1 MKILVLGHSD
11 SDGTR
16 LSNSAD
22 AWPWLLQNQL
32 EGLGTPTEDV
42 HRLLFAGPSAGR
54 FVHSQLERESPDT
67 VILATSSYGVV
78 LQLVSNR
85 VRQSF
90 GDRAG
95 TAAARLER
103 FAAMHAGRPGSGRRA
118 FTARM
123 RRYGRRIAG
132 TRPSLSVGGLINSYE
147 ECFDVLARAE
157 NVHTIILAGAGYT
170 AEQTVL
176 NPGWPKL
183 QARIHGQLES
193 AARSH
198 HFDWLVHEELLGG
211 RSAKETYYHA
221 DGVHTDERSNLLVA
235 QALLPL
241 IQAKH

>member
-1 MKILVLGHSD
+1 
-11 SDGTR
+11 
-16 LSNSAD
+16 
-22 AWPWLLQNQL
+22 
-32 EGLGTPTEDV
+32 
-42 HRLLFAGPSAGR
+42 
-54 FVHSQLERESPDT
+54 
-67 VILATSSYGVV
+67 
-78 LQLVSNR
+78 
-85 VRQSF
+85 
-90 GDRAG
+90 
-95 TAAARLER
+95 
-103 FAAMHAGRPGSGRRA
+103 
-118 FTARM
+118 
-123 RRYGRRIAG
+123 
-132 TRPSLSVGGLINSYE
+132 VGGLINSYE

-157 NVHTIILAGAGYT
+157 IVHTILLAGAGYT